1 MTPAQRV
8 LRFLTSRKNIG
19 ACLLALGGVALFAL
33 GITSIWISIGV
44 IAALYAA
51 GYFLIRPEQGIKLT
65 FFDERDAQQIRQG
78 LNDLTYSLRF
88 RVSDDVLAAVE
99 DASRSI
105 QLTMP
110 VEGASGLSAIDPT
123 VMLIRQTALHYLPQA
138 LEAYLA
144 LPRIYAERVPVQDSK
159 TAKDVLIE
167 QLQLISQKMKETSQA
182 MYQND
187 ADRLLANARFLQDR
201 FARSAFDKV
210 PAVDLA
216 AGSHSDPWKPR

>member
-1 MTPAQRV
+1 MTFAQRA

-19 ACLLALGGVALFAL
+19 ASVLALIGAAVAVFA
-33 GITSIWISIGV
+33 SIPAV
-44 IAALYAA
+44 IAVPLVVALYAV
-51 GYFLIRPEQGIKLT
+51 GYFVIRPEQGIKLT

-99 DASRSI
+99 DASRAI

-110 VEGASGLSAIDPT
+110 VEGATGLSAIDPS

-144 LPRIYAERVPVQDSK
+144 LPRIYAERVPVQDGK

-167 QLQLISQKMKETSQA
+167 QLRLIEQKMKETSQA
-182 MYQND
+182 MFQND

-201 FARSAFDKV
+201 FARSAFDTAPV
-210 PAVDLA
+210 VDLG
-216 AGSHSDPWKPR
+216 AGTHSDPWKPR

>member
-1 MTPAQRV
+1 VTPAQRV

-19 ACLLALGGVALFAL
+19 ACLLALGGAALLAL
-33 GITSIWISIGV
+33 GLVNAVVGV
-44 IAALYAA
+44 PLIAALYAL
-51 GYFLIRPEQGIKLT
+51 GYFLIRPEQGLKLT

-88 RVSDDVLAAVE
+88 RVSDNVLAAVE
-99 DASRSI
+99 DASRSL

-110 VEGASGLSAIDPT
+110 VEGAAGLSAIDPT

-144 LPRIYAERVPVQDSK
+144 LPRIYAERVPVQDGK
-159 TAKDVLIE
+159 TAEDVLIE

-182 MYQND
+182 MFQND
-187 ADRLLANARFLQDR
+187 ADRLLSNARFLQER

-210 PAVDLA
+210 PVVDLG